1 MLKDKKLGIK
11 VLYFALGVFINALG
25 IDLITKSDLGTSQIS
40 SISYVASL
48 KFDWLSF
55 GMSTFLLNAIFM
67 VMQVFIL
74 KGKINLK
81 LLLQL
86 PVSYLLGLF
95 ININMG
101 ILRFFQPT
109 NLMTETISLVLGCVI
124 LGLGISIEV
133 APDIVKIPG
142 EGIVATMSKVYGIS
156 FGKVKMLFDMTLVIL
171 AAILSLILF
180 HRIEGI
186 GIGTVVSA
194 LMVGKCVNIFN
205 RLLEPMYDNLSH

>member
-11 VLYFALGVFINALG
+11 VLCFALGVFINALG

-48 KFDWLSF
+48 KFNWLSF

-86 PVSYLLGLF
+86 PVSYLLGFF
-95 ININMG
+95 INMNMS

-156 FGKVKMLFDMTLVIL
+156 FGKVKMLFDMTLIIL

-205 RLLEPMYDNLSH
+205 RLLEPTYDNLSH